1 MSDKRIGSS
10 RFTSSFCD
18 SASVRELYLRWSNC
32 DCENKNLKNILW
44 ILESTEVERTFSK
57 VLTINRLTPS
67 LFECDHWRP
76 DMFVFVKSRQ
86 TKCSTLKFFQFSEI
100 ILSESFSQWENFNH
114 PQLISYNEISNPLW
128 EFKLYNELMINKNRN
143 TYNLC
148 FYLFD

>member
-1 MSDKRIGSS
+1 M
-10 RFTSSFCD
+10 
-18 SASVRELYLRWSNC
+18 
-32 DCENKNLKNILW
+32 
-44 ILESTEVERTFSK
+44 
-57 VLTINRLTPS
+57 LTIYRLTPS

-76 DMFVFVKSRQ
+76 DMFVFVKLRQ

-148 FYLFD
+148 FYLFDQDVLLTFFWHCCDVYSWNKDKESVKLQTFLMLPINIECNVLAKTRPLPIN